1 MAEQVTVS
9 KEFIDDLLTRIES
22 LEEKLAA
29 KEADQAAGQGDK
41 KAKKLTDRLS
51 SLADESSQE
60 TGKIIR
66 GLVDASVEALNQT
79 AEALASL
86 SEETDREKL
95 GKVPS
100 AVVSV
105 YRRSID
111 IQKKAVD
118 KFEESYG
125 QANKDE

>member
-1 MAEQVTVS
+1 MAEKVTVS

-22 LEEKLAA
+22 LEQKLAE
-29 KEADQAAGQGDK
+29 KEAGRGAKKDK
-41 KAKKLTDRLS
+41 KISDRLS
-51 SLADESSQE
+51 KLADDSSEE

-95 GKVPS
+95 GRIPS

-125 QANKDE
+125 RSKKTD

>member
-1 MAEQVTVS
+1 MAEKVTVS

-22 LEEKLAA
+22 LEQKLAE
-29 KEADQAAGQGDK
+29 KEAGQGAKKDK
-41 KAKKLTDRLS
+41 KISDRLS
-51 SLADESSQE
+51 KLADDSSEE

-95 GKVPS
+95 GKIPS

-118 KFEESYG
+118 KFEEGYG
-125 QANKDE
+125 RSKKND